1 MNAVEIRRIGATNF
15 VQTTRA
21 QNFIFFFTAETF
33 LREKR
38 KQYFIKK
45 FHNFLQQINDSMLGN
60 FMLYNNIR
68 SLCWSGF
75 DDARYFSG

>member
-45 FHNFLQQINDSMLGN
+45 FHNFLQQINGGILGD
-60 FMLYNNIR
+60 LILDNNI
-68 SLCWSGF
+68 
-75 DDARYFSG
+75 